1 LLNISIHVTQIH
13 FYYHLF
19 YRGVKLN
26 VMREKEG
33 KKKAKFITIRD
44 FENEEL
50 WREFKAYA
58 VKRGLKIAQAL
69 EEAIKLWIEEQK
81 KKERSS

>member
-1 LLNISIHVTQIH
+1 MGIQRKKRKGIS
-13 FYYHLF
+13 
-19 YRGVKLN
+19 VK
-26 VMREKEG
+26 
-33 KKKAKFITIRD
+33 D